1 MESPKGRTWILI
13 VSPDQWITQYSPFTI
28 LDVVGSRDVAKITNL
43 DGTVSS
49 RDWLLGLTQG
59 ACGQMRTLVESNLA
73 LLDVILTEADE
84 NGILSSLSSNYD
96 GVTSVW
102 SV

>member
-1 MESPKGRTWILI
+1 
-13 VSPDQWITQYSPFTI
+13 
-28 LDVVGSRDVAKITNL
+28 
-43 DGTVSS
+43 
-49 RDWLLGLTQG
+49 
-59 ACGQMRTLVESNLA
+59 MRTLVESNLA